1 MFIRKYDTVIIP
13 YYTQYVGLADFG
25 HNPVEASFITT
36 ALYFDIVTDSAV
48 CLNVYY
54 DA

>member
-25 HNPVEASFITT
+25 HNPVEA